1 MSRMTTFRLADDL
14 VEPFKSWCKSR
25 DRTVTGVLNEMV
37 RGLVGVNEPI
47 TKDANT
53 PPSILDKRF
62 DTPITITPRKAVF
75 AIGQLKRIKTID
87 PRTGETTATRLVKL
101 TGYDEQGAEV
111 WEAEPASP

>member
-1 MSRMTTFRLADDL
+1 MTTFRLADDL

-37 RGLVGVNEPI
+37 RGLVGVQTAI
-47 TKDANT
+47 DAGE
-53 PPSILDKRF
+53 L
-62 DTPITITPRKAVF
+62 AVVSKPDAPLAKPNF
-75 AIGQLKRIKTID
+75 PLGQLKRIKTID

>member
-1 MSRMTTFRLADDL
+1 MTTFRLADDL

-37 RGLVGVNEPI
+37 RGLVGVQTPTALDPAMNQAAI
-47 TKDANT
+47 DAGELKVRTN
-53 PPSILDKRF
+53 F
-62 DTPITITPRKAVF
+62 DAPLAKPNF
-75 AIGQLKRIKTID
+75 PLGQLKRIKTID

>member
-25 DRTVTGVLNEMV
+25 DRTVTGVLNEMI
-37 RGLVGVNEPI
+37 RGLVGVQAAIDTGELAVVSKP
-47 TKDANT
+47 DAPLAKPNF
-53 PPSILDKRF
+53 P
-62 DTPITITPRKAVF
+62 V
-75 AIGQLKRIKTID
+75 GQLKRIKTID